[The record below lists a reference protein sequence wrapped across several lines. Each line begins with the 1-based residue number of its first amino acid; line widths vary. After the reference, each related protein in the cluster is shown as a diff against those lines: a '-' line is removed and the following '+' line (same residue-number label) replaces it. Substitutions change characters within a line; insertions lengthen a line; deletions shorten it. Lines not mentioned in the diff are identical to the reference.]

1 VAPNIFENYS
11 ASDVFRDRHT
21 LYPEFVPDRLP
32 CRDAELNQLVANL
45 KILLDPHKLVSVN
58 VAITGAPG
66 FGKTTIAKK
75 TIKDLEKAGLANGI
89 NIQSFYV
96 NCHSFRTKTSILR
109 KIATDKF
116 HIQGRGFSDEELIEM
131 VAKRLEKENLRLVL
145 AIDEATMLKGED
157 ILSFIHLN
165 ELFES
170 DIGRLSVIVICRR
183 SEWTLMLDA
192 PLSGRIQDL
201 LNLEGYDMKQLREI
215 LDFRKE
221 MAFFADVISDEVMD
235 QIVQMSY
242 RNKNARHG
250 IEIMLRAGMKANA
263 MNSAIITPE
272 LVRDAKTEV
281 YPELRSDVFVDLKTN
296 ELLAALSIGRELS
309 RSNAVATTIND
320 VYTTFELVCNEY
332 KHKTPS
338 MATFRVCIE
347 TLEKLGVVSQSV
359 SSLDD
364 GSRGRRAKITIFDIP
379 ASVLVERVE
388 NVVKSKL
395 K

>member
-1 VAPNIFENYS
+1 
-11 ASDVFRDRHT
+11 
-21 LYPEFVPDRLP
+21 
-32 CRDAELNQLVANL
+32 
-45 KILLDPHKLVSVN
+45 
-58 VAITGAPG
+58 
-66 FGKTTIAKK
+66 
-75 TIKDLEKAGLANGI
+75 
-89 NIQSFYV
+89 
-96 NCHSFRTKTSILR
+96 
-109 KIATDKF
+109 
-116 HIQGRGFSDEELIEM
+116 FSDEELIEM